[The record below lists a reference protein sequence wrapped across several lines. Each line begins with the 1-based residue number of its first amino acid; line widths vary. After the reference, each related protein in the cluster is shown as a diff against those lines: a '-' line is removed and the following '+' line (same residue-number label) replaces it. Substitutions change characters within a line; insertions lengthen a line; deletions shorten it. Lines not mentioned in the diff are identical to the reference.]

1 MVNVSP
7 AAQADHGARLAQ
19 PTQRPRLDNWTCVRR
34 LCFNGPQ
41 QSRLMEKQPRRS
53 PKAARGP
60 F

>member
-41 QSRLMEKQPRRS
+41 QSRLMEKQAEAIAKSGQR
-53 PKAARGP
+53 AL
-60 F
+60 